1 MIKVTQGLKAVRS
14 FCLGAGAFFDRHLFS
29 TVLIGAMILVA
40 WIYLLS
46 GFQVTVRFE
55 AADPGLLRVYWQDPD
70 RGFRPEKEN
79 AVRYGAGANEIV
91 VPVNGFGRG
100 GSLRIDPLERPG
112 VVRILSVELSGPFTA
127 GVVLDPRSDR
137 WDADV
142 RLEGDWEQFSRGD
155 GEGILL
161 VADGADPQIIW
172 ENIRWERVF
181 RGEPMLWI
189 LLVSAGL
196 VIFFERR
203 HPSRA
208 DAFVRQLGFVP
219 FLLVLA
225 VGGALAVSLGSTRG
239 IHPDEFVH
247 LDAGGFYEERWLAP
261 VPDDPAARASYS
273 DYGASRLN
281 TEEVAYWFAGKF
293 SVLAESAGIARPHI
307 RLRLFNV
314 FLLGVLALVSILSV
328 RARFVLLPLL
338 LTPQALYLFGYFNSD
353 AFALTASFLFLIAA
367 VTSGGPVGRLFDG
380 RTGGRPFWFIFGGAV
395 LALPLGL
402 LKPNFWLLGGFALGY
417 LAVRLFRTPRGHR
430 LAAGVG
436 LAVFAAAPVVA
447 NLGWTLVVDWRSD
460 FRRVEMMERI
470 RAETAKP
477 IYSPMT
483 PLEELGPGLYLRE
496 RGKPLGFLF
505 SERKWHLIAF
515 ASSFGNYGYF
525 GVRPTSLYFDRL
537 LPVAGLFLL
546 ALFLPAVFRQDLVG
560 GLIFAGAVFSC
571 VMVVAA
577 AVYHSW
583 VSDFQAQGRY
593 LAPVLPILGV
603 LIHEN
608 RKRFWWWFLG
618 IPAGALILLAL
629 YSYWFV
635 AVPGLR

>member
-1 MIKVTQGLKAVRS
+1 MTQVTQGLGAVRS
-14 FCLGAGAFFDRHLFS
+14 FCLGAGAFFNRHLFS
-29 TVLIGAMILVA
+29 TVLIGAILLVA

-46 GFQVTVRFE
+46 GFQVRVRFE
-55 AADPGLLRVYWQDPD
+55 AADPGLLQVYWQDPD
-70 RGFRPEKEN
+70 RGFEPGKEN
-79 AVRYGAGANEIV
+79 GVRYAGGANDVV
-91 VPVNGFGRG
+91 VPINGFDRG
-100 GSLRIDPLERPG
+100 GKLRIDPLARAG
-112 VVRILSVELSGPFTA
+112 TVRILSVELSGPFSGGA
-127 GVVLDPRSDR
+127 FLDPRSDR
-137 WDADV
+137 WDEEV
-142 RLEGDWEQFSRGD
+142 RLEGDWEHSSRSEGD
-155 GEGILL
+155 GILL

-172 ENIRWERVF
+172 ENIRWERAF
-181 RGEPMLWI
+181 AGEPMLWI
-189 LLVSAGL
+189 LLLAAGFVVL
-196 VIFFERR
+196 LERR
-203 HPSRA
+203 YPSRT
-208 DAFVRQLGFVP
+208 DAFVRRLEFVP
-219 FLLVLA
+219 FLLVLGT
-225 VGGALAVSLGSTRG
+225 GGALAVALGSTRG

-247 LDAGGFYEERWLAP
+247 LDAGEFYEERWLAP

-281 TEEVAYWFAGKF
+281 TREVAYWVAGKF
-293 SVLAESAGIARPHI
+293 SALAEAAGVARAHI

-314 FLLGVLALVSILSV
+314 FLLGVLAMVSILSV

-338 LTPQALYLFGYFNSD
+338 LTPQAIYVFGCFNSD

-367 VTSGGPVGRLFDG
+367 VTGGGPVGRLFDG
-380 RTGGRPFWFIFGGAV
+380 RTGGRPFRFILGGAL

-436 LAVFAAAPVVA
+436 LAVFAATPVAA

-477 IYSPMT
+477 IYSPKT
-483 PLEELGPGLYLRE
+483 PLEELAPGLYLRE
-496 RGKPLGFLF
+496 RGKPLSFLF
-505 SERKWHLIAF
+505 SERKWHRIAF

-525 GVRPTSLYFDRL
+525 GVRPTPLYFDRL
-537 LPVAGLFLL
+537 IPVLGLFLL
-546 ALFLPAVFRQDLVG
+546 ALFLPTVLRLDLPG

-571 VMVVAA
+571 AMVVAA

-608 RKRFWWWFLG
+608 RARFSWWFLG